1 MGRNRQRRKGPGST
15 YEPSSRTD
23 RCTAS
28 CSWARPDV
36 PTSWPRLTS
45 IPAETD
51 TSPRYD
57 IDTLTAPASMVT
69 DRIPATEPAN
79 VTVPVTGATTG
90 VPAEATM
97 STPQC
102 PA

>member
-1 MGRNRQRRKGPGST
+1 M
-15 YEPSSRTD
+15 
-23 RCTAS
+23 
-28 CSWARPDV
+28 
-36 PTSWPRLTS
+36 
-45 IPAETD
+45 
-51 TSPRYD
+51 
-57 IDTLTAPASMVT
+57 TAPASMVT

-90 VPAEATM
+90 VPAEAAM